1 MAPCDHTKHWASTD
15 CSGEADPGRPGLA
28 KPSPADG
35 PFEIRLLRRRC
46 VRQSCAPSGGATMP
60 VRQISSRVSAAADM
74 AMRYQ
79 RAETD
84 RDRALAKAMSEEVA
98 RQPIPCRP
106 RKPAKD
112 LQSDLPTWQS
122 GASTKQ
128 EDCVDAAD
136 TPGVDGAMSLTR
148 HGQKPSGRAMQM
160 SDWGS

>member
-1 MAPCDHTKHWASTD
+1 
-15 CSGEADPGRPGLA
+15 
-28 KPSPADG
+28 
-35 PFEIRLLRRRC
+35 
-46 VRQSCAPSGGATMP
+46 MP

-106 RKPAKD
+106 RKPATD

-128 EDCVDAAD
+128 EDCVDAA
-136 TPGVDGAMSLTR
+136 VEGAGDVALEAPPDLTAGLGLALER
-148 HGQKPSGRAMQM
+148 VTRIELA
-160 SDWGS
+160 

>member
-1 MAPCDHTKHWASTD
+1 MAPCDHTKHWANTD

-28 KPSPADG
+28 KPSPA
-35 PFEIRLLRRRC
+35 
-46 VRQSCAPSGGATMP
+46 
-60 VRQISSRVSAAADM
+60 AAADM

-106 RKPAKD
+106 RKPATD